1 MSAPN
6 NGSLPS
12 RPRLG
17 LALGSGAAL
26 GAAHAG
32 VIQALDEAGI
42 QIDVIAG
49 TSAGAI
55 IGGGYAAG
63 LTGDELVEL
72 VIAARWGTFA
82 RWTASR
88 RLGLLDPMPM
98 ERSIEERLGPLRI
111 EELARPFAALAFD
124 LRSRSA
130 VSLTAGPLAQAL
142 RASSAV
148 PGLFP
153 PVNVDGRWLLD
164 GVLADSVPVTA
175 ARTLGASHVI
185 AVNLLPHSRV
195 RQVRRRLPVQTA
207 GRPTHNADVLL
218 RPDTSGLQRWS
229 PSDVPQLIAA
239 GRRSV
244 ERAYDQLVALAVG
257 TAVNDDAPV
266 EEPAPSDY

>member
-1 MSAPN
+1 MTAANS
-6 NGSLPS
+6 GSLHC

-42 QIDVIAG
+42 QIDVVAG

-72 VIAARWGTFA
+72 VLAARWSTFA

-98 ERSIEERLGPLRI
+98 ERSIEDRLGPLRI
-111 EELARPFAALAFD
+111 EDMARPFAALAFD
-124 LRSRSA
+124 LRTRSA

-153 PVNVDGRWLLD
+153 PVYIDGCWLLD

-175 ARTLGASHVI
+175 ARALGASHVI
-185 AVNLLPHSRV
+185 AVNPAPHSRV
-195 RQVRRRLPVQTA
+195 RQVRRRLPLRTA
-207 GRPTHNADVLL
+207 DRPARNADVLL
-218 RPDTSGLQRWS
+218 RPDTSGFQRWS
-229 PSDVPQLIAA
+229 PSDTPQLIAA

-244 ERAYDQLVALAVG
+244 ERAYDQLVALALG
-257 TAVNDDAPV
+257 CAVNENALI
-266 EEPAPSDY
+266 EEPASSDY

>member
-1 MSAPN
+1 MSAAK
-6 NGSLPS
+6 NGSLHS

-42 QIDVIAG
+42 QIDVVAG

-72 VIAARWGTFA
+72 VLAARWGTFA

-98 ERSIEERLGPLRI
+98 ERSIEDRLGPLRI
-111 EELARPFAALAFD
+111 EDMARPFAALAFD
-124 LRSRSA
+124 LRTRSA
-130 VSLTAGPLAQAL
+130 ISLTTGSLAQAL

-153 PVNVDGRWLLD
+153 PVNIDGRWLLD
-164 GVLADSVPVTA
+164 GALADAVPVTT
-175 ARTLGASHVI
+175 ARTLGASRVV
-185 AVNLLPHSRV
+185 AVNPAPQARL
-195 RQVRRRLPVQTA
+195 RQVHRRLSLRA
-207 GRPTHNADVLL
+207 GDRPTHNADVLL

-244 ERAYDQLVALAVG
+244 ERAHDQLVALALGLGVDENASIG
-257 TAVNDDAPV
+257 ESVLR
-266 EEPAPSDY
+266 DY